1 MDRVA
6 LIELDPKATQGQL
19 VAAIEPVADR
29 LLKRYKAAKE
39 AYEKA
44 VAKHTDGPDAQAAK
58 DVVDALLLFKR
69 DLGTFVRVYAFLSQ
83 MFDYGNTAIEKRS
96 IFFKRL
102 LPLLE
107 FGREREG
114 VDLSKVTLTHHKL
127 KRQGVS
133 PLTLGEAEG
142 EYKLDPMTGPG
153 TGQVQ
158 DKEKIKLSEIV
169 QKVNDL
175 FEGELT
181 EDDKLVYVNN
191 VLMGK
196 LLESDL
202 LMQQAAN
209 NSKEQ
214 FANSP
219 DLSSE
224 LMNAIM
230 DAFEAHSTMSKQAID
245 SDKVRQG
252 LKHIL
257 LGPAELYE
265 ALRSK
270 WASRSES
277 I

>member
-1 MDRVA
+1 M
-6 LIELDPKATQGQL
+6 
-19 VAAIEPVADR
+19 
-29 LLKRYKAAKE
+29 
-39 AYEKA
+39 
-44 VAKHTDGPDAQAAK
+44 
-58 DVVDALLLFKR
+58 
-69 DLGTFVRVYAFLSQ
+69 
-83 MFDYGNTAIEKRS
+83 
-96 IFFKRL
+96 
-102 LPLLE
+102 
-107 FGREREG
+107 
-114 VDLSKVTLTHHKL
+114 
-127 KRQGVS
+127 
-133 PLTLGEAEG
+133 TLGEADG
-142 EYKLDPMTGPG
+142 EYKLDPMTEPG

-175 FEGELT
+175 FDGELT

-257 LGPAELYE
+257 LGPGELYE

-270 WASRSES
+270 WQDRGARV
-277 I
+277 